1 MNRGEDKYTV
11 RNMCTVKKS
20 AAGFVFFCF
29 WAVLVSCGASERRQS
44 KREKSV
50 HMQATA
56 VNSLVLPELQAQRRA
71 VKEYVSSLSLEE
83 QVCQLFIANLE
94 GNETYIPVEW
104 TKTQASRKALVP
116 GGYLFFS
123 YNIAETPEKIIT
135 FTDSINSYCASRGII
150 PPYLALD
157 QEGGAV
163 NRLRGIA
170 GPLPSCEKISETI
183 SVADAYRLYA
193 LQAVQMRALGFTM
206 NLAPVAEISDDS
218 NRGFLSGR
226 SYGDSASVVEYGT
239 SAVNAFQN
247 NGVAAVLKH
256 FPGNTNTDP
265 HTGLPEITLTPVQ
278 LESDVMIPF
287 SRLVSHAPA
296 GVLMS
301 HARTSALDSETPAC
315 LSPSWVTGKLRGA
328 AGFKG
333 IIFSDDIFMAALA
346 ENGYPPEKAAVL
358 AVEAGVDVIMISEKR
373 FAGPASVLTARAEHD
388 AVFAG
393 KIRAA
398 AERVVGFKIQYGLL
412 RMENDGAS
420 WHVVIPRKTDGSA
433 HARETEERLEQFRH
447 ARNENA
453 ALYRELFADRSAP
466 YAQK

>member
-1 MNRGEDKYTV
+1 
-11 RNMCTVKKS
+11 
-20 AAGFVFFCF
+20 
-29 WAVLVSCGASERRQS
+29 
-44 KREKSV
+44 
-50 HMQATA
+50 MQATA
-56 VNSLVLPELQAQRRA
+56 VNSLVLTELQAQRRA

-239 SAVNAFQN
+239 AAVNAFQN

-301 HARTSALDSETPAC
+301 HARTSALDPETPAC
-315 LSPSWVTGKLRGA
+315 LSPGWVTGKLRGE

-373 FAGPASVLTARAEHD
+373 FAGPASVLTVRAEHD

-433 HARETEERLEQFRH
+433 HARET
-447 ARNENA
+447 
-453 ALYRELFADRSAP
+453 
-466 YAQK
+466 